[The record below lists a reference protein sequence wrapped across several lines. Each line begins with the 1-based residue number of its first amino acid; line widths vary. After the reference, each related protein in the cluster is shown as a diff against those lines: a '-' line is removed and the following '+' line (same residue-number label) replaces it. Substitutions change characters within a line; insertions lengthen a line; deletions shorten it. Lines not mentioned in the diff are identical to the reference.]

1 MKQKKFVS
9 LMMIAILLAGCD
21 KKGNDSSTIT
31 PAGSD
36 TVKPSDT
43 VSETK
48 PSASTSEKSP
58 IASFLESLKAGYTRN
73 FKLTYSNTLESF
85 ETEGGYLSSGED
97 SFSYFEPS
105 YAWNGDIVS
114 EQMEFYEKGEGDS
127 LLLC

>member
-1 MKQKKFVS
+1 MKHKKFVS
-9 LMMIAILLAGCD
+9 LMMIALLLAGCD

-36 TVKPSDT
+36 TV
-43 VSETK
+43 SETK
-48 PSASTSEKSP
+48 QSASTSEKSP

-73 FKLTYSNTLESF
+73 FKLTYSNTLESV

>member
-1 MKQKKFVS
+1 MKHKKFVS
-9 LMMIAILLAGCD
+9 LMMIALLLAGCD

-31 PAGSD
+31 PAG
-36 TVKPSDT
+36 SDT

-73 FKLTYSNTLESF
+73 FKLTYSNTLESV
-85 ETEGGYLSSGED
+85 ETEDGYLSSGED

-105 YAWNGDIVS
+105 YALNGDIIS

>member
-1 MKQKKFVS
+1 MKHKKFVS
-9 LMMIAILLAGCD
+9 LMMIALLLAGCD

-73 FKLTYSNTLESF
+73 FKLTYSNALESL
-85 ETEGGYLSSGED
+85 EILDGYLSSG
-97 SFSYFEPS
+97 
-105 YAWNGDIVS
+105 
-114 EQMEFYEKGEGDS
+114 
-127 LLLC
+127 